1 MRESERER
9 EMDKNKDVKNFI
21 AHTHT
26 NTSKL
31 FL

>member
-21 AHTHT
+21 AHT